1 MTDTPCWR
9 LISRMLG
16 EKGLDT
22 VGAEPAAVDIGEQ
35 RTCAAARRFLEP
47 FLDCAPR
54 VRSQRRAPF
63 LSSFA
68 NASHMRAG
76 AEMDGIPVEADQ
88 LAKAQAGLCRERYR
102 PSRRCAWCH
111 GSRVAV
117 AVRSPIGS
125 RRTGEA
131 RWQGCVGRYG
141 PPDVRS
147 HGCRRAP
154 ERSWRSS

>member
-1 MTDTPCWR
+1 
-9 LISRMLG
+9 MLG

-47 FLDCAPR
+47 LLDCAPR

-88 LAKAQAGLCRERYR
+88 LAEAQAGLCREHQQCVIAASEPCR
-102 PSRRCAWCH
+102 AI
-111 GSRVAV
+111 
-117 AVRSPIGS
+117 RS
-125 RRTGEA
+125 GED
-131 RWQGCVGRYG
+131 RLDLG
-141 PPDVRS
+141 PRQEMHLSLV
-147 HGCRRAP
+147 
-154 ERSWRSS
+154 